1 MSKAPNFI
9 VFITD
14 QHRADHLGCYGNPTV
29 KTPHLD
35 ALASRGWVADEC
47 HVASPICMPNRAS
60 LMTGRMPSRH
70 GVRHNGIE
78 LSLDERTLPQALREA
93 GYQTFHVGK
102 SHLQNIEVK
111 PAQYPKPGTPRLAH
125 EARRESPGRHGQE
138 IGKRWEDNPH
148 CDIETPFYGFDHVDL
163 CIHHAD
169 DEFGHWRRWARQQ
182 DPHVD
187 ALIGH
192 KNAIPTPEFELT
204 QCQQAWRTRLP
215 EHLYPTHW
223 IADRAIARLTQAHP
237 SDSPFFLHCSFP
249 DPHHPFTPPG
259 KYWDMYSPDDV
270 ELPPSFHAA
279 HSGLA
284 PHMRA
289 LYKQRDEKSAIKNT
303 QALFACTER
312 EAREAIA
319 LNYGSISMIDDAIG
333 RVVAHLRALDMA
345 DNTVI
350 VFTADH
356 GDFLGDHQLMLKG
369 PIHYRG
375 LTRVPLIWAD
385 THAASEP
392 RTSALCQTVDL
403 TPTILER
410 AGVAPWNGIQGQS
423 LLPLLSGQVK
433 QVRPDLLIEEEGQRY
448 YMGFTERV
456 RMRSLIFGA
465 YRISVYD
472 GVEWGELYDRSTDPE
487 ELNNLWD
494 VPAHYSLRASMTER
508 MLRQMI
514 ALGETSPYP
523 TQIA

>member
-1 MSKAPNFI
+1 
-9 VFITD
+9 
-14 QHRADHLGCYGNPTV
+14 
-29 KTPHLD
+29 
-35 ALASRGWVADEC
+35 
-47 HVASPICMPNRAS
+47 
-60 LMTGRMPSRH
+60 
-70 GVRHNGIE
+70 
-78 LSLDERTLPQALREA
+78 
-93 GYQTFHVGK
+93 VGK
-102 SHLQNIEVK
+102 SHLQNIEIK

-138 IGKRWEDNPH
+138 IWKRWEDDPT

-169 DEFGHWRRWARQQ
+169 DEYGHWRRWARQQ
-182 DPHVD
+182 DPNVD

-192 KNAIPTPEFELT
+192 NNALATPEFELSR
-204 QCQQAWRTRLP
+204 CQQAWRTQLP

-223 IADRAIARLTQAHP
+223 IAERTMNRIEQAQQK
-237 SDSPFFLHCSFP
+237 DAPFFLHCSFP

-259 KYWDMYSPDDV
+259 KYWDMYQPEEV
-270 ELPPSFHAA
+270 QLPPSFHAP
-279 HSGLA
+279 HTGLA
-284 PHMRA
+284 PHIKA
-289 LYKQRDEKSAIKNT
+289 LYKQRDEQTAVKNT

-333 RVVAHLRALDMA
+333 RVLSKLKDLGLA

-356 GDFLGDHQLMLKG
+356 GDFLGDHQLLLKG

-385 THAASEP
+385 THAASIP

-403 TPTILER
+403 APTILER

-423 LLPLLSGQVK
+423 LLPILSGKVK
-433 QVRPDLLIEEEGQRY
+433 EIRQDLLIEEEGQRY
-448 YMGFTERV
+448 YMGFNERV
-456 RMRSLIFGA
+456 RMRSLIYGA
-465 YRISVYD
+465 HRISVYD
-472 GVEWGELYDRSTDPE
+472 GVEWGELYDRGTDPE

-494 VPAHYSLRASMTER
+494 VPAHQSLRATMTER
-508 MLRQMI
+508 MLRHMI
-514 ALGETSPYP
+514 ALAETSPYP

>member
-1 MSKAPNFI
+1 MHKAPNFI

-78 LSLDERTLPQALREA
+78 LSLDERTLPQALRDA

-102 SHLQNIEVK
+102 SHLQNIEIK

-138 IGKRWEDNPH
+138 IWKRWEDDPT

-169 DEFGHWRRWARQQ
+169 DEYGHWRRWARQQ
-182 DPHVD
+182 DPNVD

-192 KNAIPTPEFELT
+192 NNALATPEFELSR
-204 QCQQAWRTRLP
+204 CQQAWRTQLP

-223 IADRAIARLTQAHP
+223 IAERTMNRIEQAQQK
-237 SDSPFFLHCSFP
+237 DAPFFLHCSFP

-259 KYWDMYSPDDV
+259 KYWDMYQPEEV
-270 ELPPSFHAA
+270 QLPPSFHAP
-279 HSGLA
+279 HTELA
-284 PHMRA
+284 PHIKA
-289 LYKQRDEKSAIKNT
+289 LYKQRDEQTAVKNT

-333 RVVAHLRALDMA
+333 RVLSKLKDLGLA

-356 GDFLGDHQLMLKG
+356 GDFLGDHQLLLKG

-385 THAASEP
+385 THAASIP

-403 TPTILER
+403 APSILER

-423 LLPLLSGQVK
+423 LLPILSGKVK
-433 QVRPDLLIEEEGQRY
+433 EIRQDLLIEEEGQRY
-448 YMGFTERV
+448 YMGFNERV
-456 RMRSLIFGA
+456 RMRSLIYGA
-465 YRISVYD
+465 HRISVYD
-472 GVEWGELYDRSTDPE
+472 GAEWGELYDRGTDPE

-494 VPAHYSLRASMTER
+494 VPAHQSLRATMTER
-508 MLRQMI
+508 MLRHMI
-514 ALGETSPYP
+514 ALAETSPYP